1 MQYLAGFRMYGAQ
14 RKDGSVT
21 VMDVVA
27 IQDAEIPKVLTLMV
41 ALTLAPKDAP
51 GPVPPAP
58 RMPLVTATDVAAVF
72 EQACVKPQTDA
83 AGMVDFVLAQ
93 DARWLG
99 DKNPIAL
106 RYMLDDG
113 ERVAAV
119 SWLPDTCSV
128 LVEHVTTADLRA
140 AIEALVGRLEG
151 VQEVP
156 EANRPKAREDVRMLV
171 AKRGSLPGDADNAT
185 LDVFLV
191 SYGEGEGVNR
201 HLIMLGRNAP

>member
-1 MQYLAGFRMYGAQ
+1 MA
-14 RKDGSVT
+14 SW
-21 VMDVVA
+21 
-27 IQDAEIPKVLTLMV
+27 E
-41 ALTLAPKDAP
+41 
-51 GPVPPAP
+51 
-58 RMPLVTATDVAAVF
+58 ATRA
-72 EQACVKPQTDA
+72 
-83 AGMVDFVLAQ
+83 
-93 DARWLG
+93 
-99 DKNPIAL
+99 PIAL

-156 EANRPKAREDVRMLV
+156 EAKRPKAREDVRLLV

-201 HLIMLGRNAP
+201 HLILLGRTKP